1 MYKIENLKLIPLT
14 DKLIDWLNNG
24 DRDVSTDTIV
34 STLTNVKI
42 TTLGWHPHY
51 HSSIGKIIKLME
63 AEPLIKEKFSFMK
76 FVNTEWKLI
85 SENFDLI
92 QKHYE
97 ECMDNTGLFD
107 MHIENFLLTKNIN
120 DLK

>member
-1 MYKIENLKLIPLT
+1 MYKIDTLKLIPLT
-14 DKLIDWLNNG
+14 DKLINWLDNG

-34 STLTNVKI
+34 STLTNAKI
-42 TTLGWHPHY
+42 ITLGYHPHI
-51 HSSIGKIIKLME
+51 HDSIGRIIKLME

-76 FVNTEWKLI
+76 FVNAEWKLI

-97 ECMDNTGLFD
+97 ECMDNKGLFNI
-107 MHIENFLLTKNIN
+107 HIENFLITKNIN